1 MKKINLISIIILI
14 VSIVYY
20 SYIQNTNNNQIIEE
34 QENFKMCD
42 HKHLVDKVD
51 RLVLPNNVVP
61 SKYDLHLRPNL
72 KDFVFSGKVDITIN
86 IVKPT
91 KTIIIHSIDIE
102 IQSVKILNQQATS
115 VTYYEPEE
123 VAILEFQDE
132 LPVTENTILSI
143 DFTGILNDKLKGFY
157 RSKYVVNGEDRYI
170 GTTQFEATDARRA
183 FPCFDEPALKS
194 FFNIKI
200 TIASHLT
207 ALSNMDTTSVIEN
220 NDETKTFIF
229 EQTPKMSTYIVA
241 FVVGEF
247 DYIEKFTKEG
257 IRVRVYKC
265 IGNKESSEF
274 ALDVATKSL
283 SYFIDYFGIPYP
295 LTKADHIA
303 IPDFTF
309 GAMENWGL
317 ITYRES
323 ILLTSD
329 KTTLRTKQRIANVIG
344 HELAHQW
351 FGNLVT
357 MEWWSQLWLNE
368 GFATFM
374 GYLSTHHLFPEWEVW
389 NDFSDCYRNGALRL
403 DALENS
409 HAIEVPVRSSSQIT
423 EIFDAISYNKGSCVI
438 QMLESRFGES
448 FRKGLHHYLDTHSY
462 KNTNTEDLWASISLI
477 SGVDVKSFI
486 DSFTK
491 YPGYPVV
498 SFTPTST
505 EGTFELTQK
514 KFRLQGS
521 EKSDDP
527 IWNCFIRFQ
536 TGSAGQHEFILEK
549 KSDTVTIPNF
559 KQGDWIKPNY
569 GQTGY
574 FRVAYAPETIKS
586 LVPKIKS
593 MEIPTPDRLGLLS
606 DAFNLCKANTTSISA
621 YMDLVMAFEEE
632 KESNVWDFIIDS
644 LSSIQTLVE
653 DQPYSSRFNEIFAQ
667 LLKPLSK
674 RLGFEPTKG
683 EPSSDTLLR
692 DKVNTKLGMLGDVDI
707 VAECK
712 KRFEAFQADSSSLP
726 SDIRSTVLATIVK
739 NGGEA
744 EQQIIIDQYL
754 KSSLVAEK
762 NSYLLV
768 LALAPKEELVEKAL
782 NFALSSSVRSQD
794 SYMVFFTLPNR
805 VRQFAWAYFT
815 KNFNQINETFK
826 NSPLFG
832 RIIGSCLTS
841 KMDDSQYN
849 EIVNFFK
856 DHPVQIADRSIKQDL
871 EMVTINSNWFKG
883 FNQDLSNWIQSK

>member
-1 MKKINLISIIILI
+1 
-14 VSIVYY
+14 
-20 SYIQNTNNNQIIEE
+20 
-34 QENFKMCD
+34 
-42 HKHLVDKVD
+42 
-51 RLVLPNNVVP
+51 
-61 SKYDLHLRPNL
+61 
-72 KDFVFSGKVDITIN
+72 
-86 IVKPT
+86 
-91 KTIIIHSIDIE
+91 
-102 IQSVKILNQQATS
+102 
-115 VTYYEPEE
+115 
-123 VAILEFQDE
+123 
-132 LPVTENTILSI
+132 
-143 DFTGILNDKLKGFY
+143 
-157 RSKYVVNGEDRYI
+157 
-170 GTTQFEATDARRA
+170 
-183 FPCFDEPALKS
+183 
-194 FFNIKI
+194 
-200 TIASHLT
+200 
-207 ALSNMDTTSVIEN
+207 
-220 NDETKTFIF
+220 
-229 EQTPKMSTYIVA
+229 
-241 FVVGEF
+241 
-247 DYIEKFTKEG
+247 
-257 IRVRVYKC
+257 
-265 IGNKESSEF
+265 
-274 ALDVATKSL
+274 
-283 SYFIDYFGIPYP
+283 
-295 LTKADHIA
+295 
-303 IPDFTF
+303 
-309 GAMENWGL
+309 
-317 ITYRES
+317 
-323 ILLTSD
+323 
-329 KTTLRTKQRIANVIG
+329 
-344 HELAHQW
+344 
-351 FGNLVT
+351 

-409 HAIEVPVRSSSQIT
+409 HAIEVPVRFSSQIT

-505 EGTFELTQK
+505 EGTFELSQK

-536 TGSAGQHEFILEK
+536 TGNAGQHEFILEK

-559 KQGDWIKPNY
+559 KNGDWIKPNY

-574 FRVAYAPETIKS
+574 FRIAYSPETIKA
-586 LVPKIKS
+586 LLPK
-593 MEIPTPDRLGLLS
+593 ML
-606 DAFNLCKANTTSISA
+606 
-621 YMDLVMAFEEE
+621 
-632 KESNVWDFIIDS
+632 
-644 LSSIQTLVE
+644 
-653 DQPYSSRFNEIFAQ
+653 
-667 LLKPLSK
+667 
-674 RLGFEPTKG
+674 TKG

-692 DKVNTKLGMLGDVDI
+692 DKLNTKLGMLGDVDI

-712 KRFEAFQADSSSLP
+712 KRFEAFKADSSSLP

-739 NGGEA
+739 NGGEV

-782 NFALSSSVRSQD
+782 NFALSSSIRSQD

-805 VRQFAWAYFT
+805 FRQFAWAYFT

-832 RIIGSCLTS
+832 RII
-841 KMDDSQYN
+841 
-849 EIVNFFK
+849 
-856 DHPVQIADRSIKQDL
+856 
-871 EMVTINSNWFKG
+871 EMVTINSNWFKT